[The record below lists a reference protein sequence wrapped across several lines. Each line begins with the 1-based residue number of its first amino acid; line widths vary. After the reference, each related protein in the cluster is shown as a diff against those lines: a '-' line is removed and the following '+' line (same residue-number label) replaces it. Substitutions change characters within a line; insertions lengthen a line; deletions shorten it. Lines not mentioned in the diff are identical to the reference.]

1 MIRLKSLLAEQKTKS
16 VVAAIPNVLFV
27 GDSSLTR
34 SWSYAQRLISNE
46 LVDGEVVTEKN
57 PSIDEL
63 IELVR
68 SNINDEYNIVS
79 ISLFNINKND
89 LDANQLSITIRKL
102 TDMIEIGK
110 SYGSKVIL
118 IPPTDTDTPDKL
130 DIWISKQNI
139 ADSVINLPKDD
150 SLRRTNIKLV
160 DKWSNSANGLLDSN
174 ANIRVP
180 EKPKDKPSKNTLK
193 DKLKRSGKVK
203 LKNNNKQ
210 QDKLNKSNDTETVK
224 SKKST
229 EVLPKI
235 VTPVGIF
242 SNSVTD
248 QAYSLILPFEGFTAI
263 AKKDSDG
270 YCRIGHGSSHITKED
285 GTIIDLGKPAAG
297 KSCAET
303 YTYNISEDDAH
314 RDLQRLISDVFI
326 PLVTKKINQW
336 GGDISKFNDAT
347 IATLVSVAY
356 NYGHVPEKLKPG
368 IASNDMVA
376 IGNSLKND
384 FNSSGS
390 NPKRRK
396 KEGDYILN
404 SLNAQ
409 PTENE
414 PSLFKQAWNAVKGTL
429 NIGNS
434 GEVKP
439 YVGTLSYTSGF
450 GPRWGKFHYGID
462 YSLGVGTP
470 IYVAMAGEIVR
481 ADGRNVKGYGNVIYV
496 KHDDGVVTRYG
507 HMSRMDVNVGQR
519 VEVGDMI
526 GLTGGAENAPGAGN
540 STGPH
545 LHWEY
550 IVNGKHVDGLSEAEN
565 YFSTHPIKKQDPVT
579 PDELSSMNSRLNNSL
594 WSVNP
599 IDK

>member
-1 MIRLKSLLAEQKTKS
+1 MIRLKSLIAEQKTKS

-68 SNINDEYNIVS
+68 SNINDEYNIIS

-89 LDANQLSITIRKL
+89 LVEKQLSVTIRKL

-130 DIWISKQNI
+130 NTWLSKQNV
-139 ADSVINLPKDD
+139 ADSVINLPADD

-160 DKWSNSANGLLDSN
+160 DQWTKSANDLLGSN
-174 ANIRVP
+174 NNIQVP
-180 EKPKDKPSKNTLK
+180 EKSKDKPSKTTLK
-193 DKLKRSGKVK
+193 DKLKRSDKSK
-203 LKNNNKQ
+203 LKINNKQ
-210 QDKLNKSNDTETVK
+210 QDKPNKSDDDIK
-224 SKKST
+224 SKKSA

-235 VTPVGIF
+235 VTPAGIF

-248 QAYSLILPFEGFTAI
+248 QAYSLILTFEGFTPI
-263 AKKDSDG
+263 AKKDTDG
-270 YCRIGHGSSHITKED
+270 YCRIGHGSSHVTKED
-285 GTIIDLGKPAAG
+285 GTIIDLGKPASG
-297 KSCAET
+297 KSCADT
-303 YTYNISEDDAH
+303 YTYNISEEDAH
-314 RDLQRLISDVFI
+314 RDLQRLISNVFI
-326 PLVTKKINQW
+326 PLVTKKIRQW

-356 NYGHVPEKLKPG
+356 NYGHIPEKLQPG
-368 IASNDMVA
+368 IASSDMSA

-384 FNSSGS
+384 FISSGS

-404 SLNAQ
+404 SLNTQ

-470 IYVAMAGEIVR
+470 IYMVIPGEIIR
-481 ADGRNVKGYGNVIYV
+481 ADGRNAKGYGNVIYV

-507 HMSRMDVNVGQR
+507 HMSRMDVNVGRR
-519 VEVGDMI
+519 VEMGDMI
-526 GLTGGAENAPGAGN
+526 GLTGGAEGAPGAGN

-550 IVNGKHVDGLSEAEN
+550 IVNGKHVDGLSEADK
-565 YFSTHPIKKQDPVT
+565 YFATHPIKKQEPAT
-579 PDELSSMNSRLNNSL
+579 PEELASMNPRLNNSL
-594 WSVNP
+594 WSVNT
-599 IDK
+599 DK